1 MPVYGKHNNVNI
13 HKKRLI
19 FMHFAILII
28 SLALIFDFYNGMND
42 AANSIAT
49 VVSTRVLTPIQAVIW
64 AAFFNFIA
72 AFMFGVSVAT
82 TIGKGIVD
90 VNIVDNFVIFSGLI
104 GAIILTATATHFG
117 LPISVSHS
125 IIGGYGGAGLA
136 KAGFDAIIIS
146 GYTKVIVFIFLAPI
160 LGFIFA
166 LLFSTATLW
175 IVRYK
180 SPYKVDMYFRK
191 FQLISAALFSLSH
204 GSNDAQKTIGIITVV
219 LFTNGL
225 IGASF
230 HIPFWVIIMSYSV
243 IALGTLIGGWKVIR
257 TLGMRVTKLT
267 PFGGFSAE
275 TSAGLTI
282 IFATIFGIPVST
294 THTIT
299 GSIIGVGTT
308 KRFSAV
314 RWGVARN
321 ILWAWILTIP
331 LSAVFAMATYYVS
344 LYIYNSF

>member
-1 MPVYGKHNNVNI
+1 
-13 HKKRLI
+13 
-19 FMHFAILII
+19 MHFAILII

-104 GAIILTATATHFG
+104 GAIILSATATHFG

-125 IIGGYGGAGLA
+125 IIGGYGGAGFA
-136 KAGFDAIIIS
+136 KAGFDAIILS
-146 GYTKVIVFIFLAPI
+146 GYTKVVVFIFLAPI

-175 IVRYK
+175 IVRFK

-204 GSNDAQKTIGIITVV
+204 GSNDAQKTIGIIAVV

-230 HIPFWVIIMSYSV
+230 HVPFWVILMSYSV

-321 ILWAWILTIP
+321 ILWAWVLTIP
-331 LSAVFAMATYYVS
+331 LSAMFAMLTYYFSV
-344 LYIYNSF
+344 YIYNSF